1 MKNDSATALSSGV
14 LGLDTDCVIPCE
26 SRQLSELERELGRPL
41 YNRSHAGITPTEH
54 GAMLAQ
60 YAESI
65 IGLAEKAEE
74 DIKLPSKM
82 VSGTVHL
89 GCGETRAMEQ
99 IADAMI
105 ATKQDY
111 PDVNFKLYSGTTTE
125 LTDGL
130 VRGQFDFLLECEV
143 QPHVDMNVLKLS
155 HKDRWGAI
163 VRADDELANRDMVRV
178 EDVADRSLITSR
190 QGIKAASSMNGWRT
204 RLTALTWLRNTVWP

>member
-1 MKNDSATALSSGV
+1 
-14 LGLDTDCVIPCE
+14 
-26 SRQLSELERELGRPL
+26 
-41 YNRSHAGITPTEH
+41 
-54 GAMLAQ
+54 MLAQ